1 MGTAGAYVGPTEIQ
15 ILRVFKISGFTK
27 ISGLEKFL
35 RGRISIFSAVQII
48 AKLSHMAEEHPATT
62 KWEEQGPNREM
73 TRASPRGAGMPAHFQ
88 TMTSLPHTRS
98 HVFA

>member
-15 ILRVFKISGFTK
+15 IPRVCKISGFTK
-27 ISGLEKFL
+27 IGGLEKLL

-62 KWEEQGPNREM
+62 KWEERGPNREM
-73 TRASPRGAGMPAHFQ
+73 TRAPPGVRMPAQSQ
-88 TMTSLPHTRS
+88 TMTSLLHTHS